1 MEKKGF
7 DSRQLSP
14 YGHDAAGLKG
24 NDGDEYGSLTAC
36 YVIFLDSDDIYDARL
51 LAYTYD
57 CAEQA
62 DADVVLFDVD
72 VIQLP
77 EKKRLDPAWMKQ
89 TQRLPR
95 DVFAG
100 ADAPDSLFQML
111 NP

>member
-1 MEKKGF
+1 M
-7 DSRQLSP
+7 
-14 YGHDAAGLKG
+14 
-24 NDGDEYGSLTAC
+24 
-36 YVIFLDSDDIYDARL
+36 
-51 LAYTYD
+51 
-57 CAEQA
+57 
-62 DADVVLFDVD
+62 LFDVD